1 MKAIVF
7 EKDPKRNE
15 SWQLPMKSCRFGD
28 VEIQLGQYGGRAFIM
43 IQEYGSLVA
52 SHVLHTDGMS
62 QAEIEAEV
70 PIIVETIV
78 KHKDV
83 GALTRRRLM
92 SALGIK

>member
-1 MKAIVF
+1 
-7 EKDPKRNE
+7 
-15 SWQLPMKSCRFGD
+15 
-28 VEIQLGQYGGRAFIM
+28 M